1 MAMEERLTRCNMSIG
16 AGARCGMMA
25 PDDTTYQYLHGK
37 PFAPHGPA
45 WDRAE
50 GFWRTLPSDDG
61 AVFDQAIDI
70 DISPVGPMV
79 TWGTS
84 PDTAVGIDDAVPDPA
99 RAGDAAVRRAMEAAL
114 EYMDRSE
121 EHTAG

>member
-50 GFWRTLPSDDG
+50 AFWRTLPSDEG
-61 AVFDQAIDI
+61 AVFEQAIVI
-70 DISPVGPMV
+70 DISQGGPMENRV
-79 TWGTS
+79 TS
-84 PDTAVGIDDAVPDPA
+84 QDTAVGIDRHGRDPPRA
-99 RAGDAAVRRAMEAAL
+99 REAAMRGAIGTAP
-114 EYMDRSE
+114 EYKE
-121 EHTAG
+121 PP